1 MGTISTNID
10 DLLDETI
17 DIAEEEIS
25 FALNPI
31 EIDSL
36 LENTR
41 HW

>member
-1 MGTISTNID
+1 MGTMSMNID
-10 DLLDETI
+10 DLLEETME
-17 DIAEEEIS
+17 IAEDDIS

-36 LENTR
+36 LESTR

>member
-1 MGTISTNID
+1 MGTMSMNID
-10 DLLDETI
+10 DLLEETV
-17 DIAEEEIS
+17 DIAEDVIS
-25 FALNPI
+25 FALNQV

>member
-1 MGTISTNID
+1 MGTISMNID
-10 DLLDETI
+10 DLLDETLE
-17 DIAEEEIS
+17 IAEDDIS
-25 FALNPI
+25 FKLNPI

>member
-1 MGTISTNID
+1 MGTMSMNID
-10 DLLDETI
+10 DLLEETME
-17 DIAEEEIS
+17 IAEDDFS

-36 LENTR
+36 LESTR